1 MRKGLLSGV
10 FAMLSLCS
18 FAQGSG
24 YEERA
29 KSYIE
34 QYKLLAVAEQ
44 KRSGVPAAI
53 TLAQG
58 IHETSAGA
66 SELATMAN
74 NHFGI
79 KCKKSWTGE
88 TFAHTDDAPNECFR
102 KYSRAEESYK
112 DHSDYLVTSP
122 RYAELFKLSVTDYA
136 SWAVGLKRCGYA
148 TNPRYA
154 QVLIKLVEDYKL
166 QEFTYAALNNT
177 DINTGYASAP
187 GVYVP
192 EEDAREQQATVAKP
206 AAVVTTTVAAA
217 PVIATPVAVTTPAS
231 APAPDVLVA
240 EEIIVQQPV
249 MPAAAE
255 TTSNVLKPAYGQMVR
270 VNGLKAVYARK
281 GDTPLEYAYKT
292 SIRYQKL
299 LEMNEIDERPLPQ
312 DMYLYLER
320 KNTKGV
326 RATHIV
332 KQGETIFSIAQA
344 EGMMVKSLMDMNMIE
359 PNEEPILGTILEL
372 QQFRTVKPVVMI
384 KKKETTTAYVKPTA
398 YPVAAPVA
406 SANVPATVPTN
417 KQATQPT
424 RIKVVEE
431 IKEPEIVKAEEKP
444 IEISIQPQV
453 VVKQEEV
460 ATPVVQEEVVTTQ
473 SLPISVSLEP
483 LVEVANTEPVN
494 TTETIKET
502 NEVVTAIPEKKA
514 VGIVEKAEVVN
525 TEEPV
530 KPVVEKVQPKAATN
544 STLNKTTEKGVVTE
558 MPKLVAQ
565 EKVEEPAVIEQ
576 PKPIIEM
583 ETVASVNK
591 PATLP
596 TAKPA
601 AVAAKTVAVPVIEE
615 EPKDELDKLKRKF
628 DKVVYAK
635 DNTRAATPSQPT
647 IVTVPKPD
655 TMRAITKPTETVF
668 ETSAQIQPSTD
679 PAKFHVVKKGETGF
693 SIAKKYGI
701 TVRQLNDWNNLNFG
715 AIQEGQKLRVKP

>member
-10 FAMLSLCS
+10 FVMVSLCS
-18 FAQGSG
+18 FAQGAG

-34 QYKLLAVAEQ
+34 QYKYLAVAEQ
-44 KRSGVPAAI
+44 KRSGIPAAI

-79 KCKKSWTGE
+79 KCKKEWTGE

-102 KYSRAEESYK
+102 KYSRPEESYK
-112 DHSDYLVTSP
+112 DHSDYLVKSP

-192 EEDAREQQATVAKP
+192 EEDAREQQGMVAKP
-206 AAVVTTTVAAA
+206 AVVTPVVAA
-217 PVIATPVAVTTPAS
+217 PVVATPAVVSKPLSTPS
-231 APAPDVLVA
+231 ADVLVA
-240 EEIIVQQPV
+240 EEVIVQQPV

-255 TTSNVLKPAYGQMVR
+255 TTSNAFKPAYGQMVR

-292 SIRYQKL
+292 SMRYQKL
-299 LEMNEIDERPLPQ
+299 LELNEIDERPLPN

-326 RATHIV
+326 RATHAV
-332 KQGETIFSIAQA
+332 RQGETVYGIAQA
-344 EGMMVKSLMDMNMIE
+344 EGMMVKSLMDMNMLE
-359 PNEEPILGTILEL
+359 PNEEPIPGTILEL
-372 QQFRTVKPVVMI
+372 QQYRTVKPVVVV
-384 KKKETTTAYVKPTA
+384 KTKEATAAYVKPTA
-398 YPVAAPVA
+398 YPVETPVA
-406 SANVPATVPTN
+406 AINSSTTVPTN
-417 KQATQPT
+417 RQPVQPSK
-424 RIKVVEE
+424 IKVVEE
-431 IKEPEIVKAEEKP
+431 VKETEAVKADEKP
-444 IEISIQPQV
+444 IEISIQPQAA
-453 VVKQEEV
+453 VKQDEV
-460 ATPVVQEEVVTTQ
+460 AMSVVQEDVVRPQTVPVGVASEPAIKTTEVV
-473 SLPISVSLEP
+473 
-483 LVEVANTEPVN
+483 
-494 TTETIKET
+494 KET
-502 NEVVTAIPEKKA
+502 KEVVAAIPEKKA
-514 VGIVEKAEVVN
+514 IDVAEKVEVVKAK
-525 TEEPV
+525 ELIEPAI
-530 KPVVEKVQPKAATN
+530 EKVQPKAEPANTV
-544 STLNKTTEKGVVTE
+544 SKIPEAVVVKE
-558 MPKLVAQ
+558 VPKQAEPV
-565 EKVEEPAVIEQ
+565 KVEEPVVVEQ
-576 PKPIIEM
+576 PKPIVEM
-583 ETVASVNK
+583 ATVASVNK
-591 PATLP
+591 TATLP

-601 AVAAKTVAVPVIEE
+601 AVAAKKVEVPVIEE

-635 DNTRAATPSQPT
+635 DNTRAAVPAQPT
-647 IVTVPKPD
+647 IVAVPKPD
-655 TMRAITKPTETVF
+655 TMRAITKPTETVS

-701 TVRQLNDWNNLNFG
+701 TVRQLNDWNSLNFG

>member
-10 FAMLSLCS
+10 FVMVSLCS
-18 FAQGSG
+18 FAQGAG

-34 QYKLLAVAEQ
+34 QYKYLAVAEQ
-44 KRSGVPAAI
+44 KRSGIPAAI

-79 KCKKSWTGE
+79 KCKKEWTGE

-102 KYSRAEESYK
+102 KYSRPEESYK
-112 DHSDYLVTSP
+112 DHSDYLVKSP

-206 AAVVTTTVAAA
+206 AAVVTTPVVAP
-217 PVIATPVAVTTPAS
+217 PVVTTPAVVSKPLSTPS
-231 APAPDVLVA
+231 ADVLVA
-240 EEIIVQQPV
+240 EEVVVQQPV

-255 TTSNVLKPAYGQMVR
+255 TTSNAFKPAYGQMVR

-292 SIRYQKL
+292 SMRYQKL
-299 LEMNEIDERPLPQ
+299 LELNEIDERPLPN

-326 RATHIV
+326 RATHAV
-332 KQGETIFSIAQA
+332 RQGETVYGIAQA
-344 EGMMVKSLMDMNMIE
+344 EGMMVKSLMDMNMLE
-359 PNEEPILGTILEL
+359 PNEEPIPGTILEL
-372 QQFRTVKPVVMI
+372 QQYRTVKPVVVV
-384 KKKETTTAYVKPTA
+384 KTKEAKAAYVKPTA
-398 YPVAAPVA
+398 YPVATPVA
-406 SANVPATVPTN
+406 AINSSTTVPTN
-417 KQATQPT
+417 RQAVQPSK
-424 RIKVVEE
+424 IKVVEE
-431 IKEPEIVKAEEKP
+431 VKETEAVKAEEKP
-444 IEISIQPQV
+444 IEISIQPQA
-453 VVKQEEV
+453 VVKQDEV
-460 ATPVVQEEVVTTQ
+460 AIPVVHEEVVTTQ
-473 SLPISVSLEP
+473 TAPTVVASQQTANTAEVVKETKEVAIPENKAVVDKVEVVKVEESITPVKEQVQSKL
-483 LVEVANTEPVN
+483 EVANTLSKTPEATDVKEAPKQAEPV
-494 TTETIKET
+494 
-502 NEVVTAIPEKKA
+502 
-514 VGIVEKAEVVN
+514 
-525 TEEPV
+525 
-530 KPVVEKVQPKAATN
+530 
-544 STLNKTTEKGVVTE
+544 
-558 MPKLVAQ
+558 
-565 EKVEEPAVIEQ
+565 KVEEPVVVEQ
-576 PKPIIEM
+576 PKPIVEM
-583 ETVASVNK
+583 EAVASVNK
-591 PATLP
+591 TATLP

-601 AVAAKTVAVPVIEE
+601 AVAAKKVEVPVIEE

-635 DNTRAATPSQPT
+635 DNTRAVVPAQPT
-647 IVTVPKPD
+647 IVAVPKPD
-655 TMRAITKPTETVF
+655 TMRAITKPTETVS

>member
-1 MRKGLLSGV
+1 MRKGLLSSV
-10 FAMLSLCS
+10 LVVASLYAN
-18 FAQGSG
+18 AQGAG

-34 QYKLLAVAEQ
+34 QYKYLAVAEQ
-44 KRSGVPAAI
+44 KRSGIPAAI

-79 KCKKSWTGE
+79 KCKKEWTGE

-112 DHSDYLVTSP
+112 DHSDYLVKSP

-206 AAVVTTTVAAA
+206 SAVVTI
-217 PVIATPVAVTTPAS
+217 PVIAPPVVTTPAVVSKPLSTPS
-231 APAPDVLVA
+231 ADVLVA
-240 EEIIVQQPV
+240 EEVVVQQPV

-255 TTSNVLKPAYGQMVR
+255 TTSNAFKPAYGQMVR

-292 SIRYQKL
+292 SMRYQKL
-299 LEMNEIDERPLPQ
+299 LELNEIDERPLPN

-326 RATHIV
+326 RATHAV
-332 KQGETIFSIAQA
+332 RQGETVYGIAQA

-359 PNEEPILGTILEL
+359 PNEEPIPGTILEL
-372 QQFRTVKPVVMI
+372 QQYRTVKPVVVI
-384 KKKETTTAYVKPTA
+384 KKKDTAPAYVKPTA
-398 YPVAAPVA
+398 YPVAAPVVATNA
-406 SANVPATVPTN
+406 SPTVPTN
-417 KQATQPT
+417 KQAVPSSK
-424 RIKVVEE
+424 IKVVEE
-431 IKEPEIVKAEEKP
+431 VKEPEVVKAEEKP
-444 IEISIQPQV
+444 IEISIQPQA
-453 VVKQEEV
+453 VVKQDEV
-460 ATPVVQEEVVTTQ
+460 ATPVAQEEV
-473 SLPISVSLEP
+473 ISIHTAPTV
-483 LVEVANTEPVN
+483 VASQQAAN
-494 TTETIKET
+494 TTEVVKET
-502 NEVVTAIPEKKA
+502 KEVEVVAAIPEKKA
-514 VGIVEKAEVVN
+514 VVDKVEVVKV
-525 TEEPV
+525 EESITPV
-530 KPVVEKVQPKAATN
+530 KEQVQSNVEVANTVSKVPEGAA
-544 STLNKTTEKGVVTE
+544 LKE
-558 MPKLVAQ
+558 MPKPVEQVKL
-565 EKVEEPAVIEQ
+565 EEPIVVEQ
-576 PKPIIEM
+576 PKPIVEM
-583 ETVASVNK
+583 ETVATVNK

-601 AVAAKTVAVPVIEE
+601 AVAAKKVEVPVIEE

-655 TMRAITKPTETVF
+655 TMRAITKPTETVS
-668 ETSAQIQPSTD
+668 ETAVQIQPSTD

-701 TVRQLNDWNNLNFG
+701 TVRQLNDWNDLNFG

>member
-10 FAMLSLCS
+10 FVMVSLCS
-18 FAQGSG
+18 FAQGAG

-34 QYKLLAVAEQ
+34 QYKFLAVAEQ

-79 KCKKSWTGE
+79 KCKKNWTGQ

-102 KYSRAEESYK
+102 KYNRAEESYK

-122 RYAELFKLSVTDYA
+122 RYAELFRLSVTDYA

-177 DINTGYASAP
+177 DISTGYASAP

-192 EEDAREQQATVAKP
+192 EEDSRQQQVAIATSVSTPVTAP
-206 AAVVTTTVAAA
+206 PVEAPVVTPAVVSQ
-217 PVIATPVAVTTPAS
+217 PIS
-231 APAPDVLVA
+231 APAPDVVVA
-240 EEIIVQQPV
+240 EEAVMQQPI

-255 TTSNVLKPAYGQMVR
+255 TTANAVKPVYGQMVR

-292 SIRYQKL
+292 SMRYQKL
-299 LEMNEIDERPLPQ
+299 LELNEIDERPLPN

-326 RATHIV
+326 RATHTV
-332 KQGETIFSIAQA
+332 KQGETVYGIAQA

-359 PNEEPILGTILEL
+359 PNEEPIAGTILEL
-372 QQFRTVKPVVMI
+372 QQYRTVKPVVVI
-384 KKKETTTAYVKPTA
+384 KTKETKAAYVKPTA
-398 YPVAAPVA
+398 YPVATPVA
-406 SANVPATVPTN
+406 PSNSPATIPTA
-417 KQATQPT
+417 KATTQSS

-431 IKEPEIVKAEEKP
+431 IKEPEVVKAEEKP
-444 IEISIQPQV
+444 IEITIQPQAATP
-453 VVKQEEV
+453 KQEV
-460 ATPVVQEEVVTTQ
+460 ATIPAQEEIVTTQ
-473 SLPISVSLEP
+473 ALAVSVSLEP
-483 LVEVANTEPVN
+483 PVQPEKTAEVAKEVAKIEAPVQ
-494 TTETIKET
+494 
-502 NEVVTAIPEKKA
+502 P
-514 VGIVEKAEVVN
+514 AEVVP
-525 TEEPV
+525 TTVAKVET
-530 KPVVEKVQPKAATN
+530 PVVEPPK
-544 STLNKTTEKGVVTE
+544 EIV
-558 MPKLVAQ
+558 
-565 EKVEEPAVIEQ
+565 
-576 PKPIIEM
+576 EM
-583 ETVASVNK
+583 ETVATVNK
-591 PATLP
+591 PSTLP
-596 TAKPA
+596 TAKPVTA
-601 AVAAKTVAVPVIEE
+601 TAKKVEVPVIEE

-635 DNTRAATPSQPT
+635 DNTRTATPAQPT
-647 IVTVPKPD
+647 VVTVPKPD
-655 TMRAITKPTETVF
+655 TMKAIVKPSEPVV
-668 ETSAQIQPSTD
+668 ETSVTIQPSSD
-679 PAKFHVVKKGETGF
+679 PAKFHLVKKGETGF

>member
-10 FAMLSLCS
+10 FVMASLCS
-18 FAQGSG
+18 FAQGAG

-34 QYKLLAVAEQ
+34 QYKFLAVAEQ

-79 KCKKSWTGE
+79 KCKKEWTGE

-112 DHSDYLVTSP
+112 DHSDYLVKSP
-122 RYAELFKLSVTDYA
+122 RYAELFRLSVTDYA

-192 EEDAREQQATVAKP
+192 EEDAREQLVKVAKP
-206 AAVVTTTVAAA
+206 AEVVA
-217 PVIATPVAVTTPAS
+217 ISAVTTPAVISKPLSTPS
-231 APAPDVLVA
+231 AEALIA
-240 EEIIVQQPV
+240 EEIVVQQPI

-255 TTSNVLKPAYGQMVR
+255 TTSNAFKPAYGQMVR

-326 RATHIV
+326 RATHTV
-332 KQGETIFSIAQA
+332 RQGETIFSVAQA

-359 PNEEPILGTILEL
+359 PNEEPIAGTILEL
-372 QQFRTVKPVVMI
+372 QQFRTVKPVVVL
-384 KKKETTTAYVKPTA
+384 KKKEVTSAYVKPTA
-398 YPVAAPVA
+398 YPVATSVAP
-406 SANVPATVPTN
+406 STIPTS
-417 KQATQPT
+417 KVSQPS

-431 IKEPEIVKAEEKP
+431 IKEPEVVKVAEKP
-444 IEISIQPQV
+444 IEISIQPQTAI
-453 VVKQEEV
+453 KQGDVES
-460 ATPVVQEEVVTTQ
+460 PVVQEEVIKTQ
-473 SLPISVSLEP
+473 AKPVVVSPEST
-483 LVEVANTEPVN
+483 VEVAKVESVN
-494 TTETIKET
+494 AI
-502 NEVVTAIPEKKA
+502 EVVKEANVEVGVMPEQKP
-514 VGIVEKAEVVN
+514 VGAAENIEVIKAEV
-525 TEEPV
+525 PV
-530 KPVVEKVQPKAATN
+530 KPAIEKVQTKVAAV
-544 STLNKTTEKGVVTE
+544 STPAKIAETTVVKE
-558 MPKLVAQ
+558 VPKLV
-565 EKVEEPAVIEQ
+565 ESIKIEEPAVIEQ
-576 PKPIIEM
+576 PKPIVEM

-647 IVTVPKPD
+647 IVAVPKPD
-655 TMRAITKPTETVF
+655 TMRAITKPAETVS
-668 ETSAQIQPSTD
+668 ETATQIQPSSD

>member
-10 FAMLSLCS
+10 FVMVSLCS
-18 FAQGSG
+18 FAQGAG

-34 QYKLLAVAEQ
+34 QYKYLAVAEQ
-44 KRSGVPAAI
+44 KRSGIPAAI

-79 KCKKSWTGE
+79 KCKKEWTGE

-102 KYSRAEESYK
+102 KYSRPEESYK
-112 DHSDYLVTSP
+112 DHSDYLVKSP

-206 AAVVTTTVAAA
+206 AAVVTT
-217 PVIATPVAVTTPAS
+217 PVIAPPVVTTPAVVSKPLSIPS
-231 APAPDVLVA
+231 ADVLVA
-240 EEIIVQQPV
+240 EEVVVQQPV

-255 TTSNVLKPAYGQMVR
+255 TTSNAFKPAYGQMVR

-292 SIRYQKL
+292 SMRYQKL
-299 LEMNEIDERPLPQ
+299 LELNEIDERPLPN

-326 RATHIV
+326 RATHTV
-332 KQGETIFSIAQA
+332 RQGETIFSIAQA

-359 PNEEPILGTILEL
+359 PNEEPIPGTILEL
-372 QQFRTVKPVVMI
+372 QQYRTVKPVVVI
-384 KKKETTTAYVKPTA
+384 KKKDIAPAYVKPTA
-398 YPVAAPVA
+398 YPVAAPVVATNA
-406 SANVPATVPTN
+406 SPTVPTN
-417 KQATQPT
+417 KQAVQSSK
-424 RIKVVEE
+424 IKVVEE
-431 IKEPEIVKAEEKP
+431 VKEPEVVKAEEKP
-444 IEISIQPQV
+444 IEISIQPQA
-453 VVKQEEV
+453 VVKQDEV
-460 ATPVVQEEVVTTQ
+460 ATPVAQEEV
-473 SLPISVSLEP
+473 ISIHTAPTV
-483 LVEVANTEPVN
+483 VASQQAAN
-494 TTETIKET
+494 TTEVVKET
-502 NEVVTAIPEKKA
+502 KEVEVVAAIPEKKA
-514 VGIVEKAEVVN
+514 VVD
-525 TEEPV
+525 
-530 KPVVEKVQPKAATN
+530 
-544 STLNKTTEKGVVTE
+544 
-558 MPKLVAQ
+558 
-565 EKVEEPAVIEQ
+565 KVEEPITPVKEQVQSNVEVANTVSKVPEGAAVKEMPKPVEQVKLEEPIVVEQ
-576 PKPIIEM
+576 PKPIVEM
-583 ETVASVNK
+583 ETVATVNK

-601 AVAAKTVAVPVIEE
+601 AVAAKKVEVPVIEE

-655 TMRAITKPTETVF
+655 TMRAITKPTETVS
-668 ETSAQIQPSTD
+668 ETAVQIQPSTD

-701 TVRQLNDWNNLNFG
+701 TVRQLNDWNDLNFG

>member
-10 FAMLSLCS
+10 FVMVSLCS
-18 FAQGSG
+18 LAQGAG

-34 QYKLLAVAEQ
+34 QYKYLAVAEQ
-44 KRSGVPAAI
+44 KRSGIPAAI

-79 KCKKSWTGE
+79 KCKKEWTGE

-102 KYSRAEESYK
+102 KYSKAEDSYK
-112 DHSDYLVTSP
+112 DHSDYLVKSP
-122 RYAELFKLSVTDYA
+122 RYSELFRLSVTDYA
-136 SWAVGLKRCGYA
+136 AWAVGLKRCGYA

-177 DINTGYASAP
+177 DINSSYASAP

-192 EEDAREQQATVAKP
+192 EEDARQQQTIIEKP
-206 AAVVTTTVAAA
+206 AVVPVTPITAPPAVVAA
-217 PVIATPVAVTTPAS
+217 PVS
-231 APAPDVLVA
+231 APAPVVVA
-240 EEIIVQQPV
+240 MEESAIQQPIAQV
-249 MPAAAE
+249 PDN
-255 TTSNVLKPAYGQMVR
+255 TTNAFKPAYGQMVR

-292 SIRYQKL
+292 SMRYQKL
-299 LEMNEIDERPLPQ
+299 LELNEIDERPLPN

-332 KQGETIFSIAQA
+332 RQGENVFAVAQA
-344 EGMMVKSLMDMNMIE
+344 EGIVVKSLMDMNMIE
-359 PNEEPILGTILEL
+359 PNEEPIAGTILEL
-372 QQFRTVKPVVMI
+372 QRYRTVKPVVVI
-384 KKKETTTAYVKPTA
+384 KKKEINPAYVKPTA
-398 YPVAAPVA
+398 YPIAATSAPV
-406 SANVPATVPTN
+406 TIPTN
-417 KQATQPT
+417 KPGTESS

-431 IKEPEIVKAEEKP
+431 IKEPEVAKPEAKP
-444 IEISIQPQV
+444 IEIQV
-453 VVKQEEV
+453 VGETKPAVQVPGPAKVEGHIESAEV
-460 ATPVVQEEVVTTQ
+460 AVVNVPVKNEVAVVEVPAHTQTVATLEKKVVVT
-473 SLPISVSLEP
+473 EEK
-483 LVEVANTEPVN
+483 VE
-494 TTETIKET
+494 
-502 NEVVTAIPEKKA
+502 A
-514 VGIVEKAEVVN
+514 VKAE
-525 TEEPV
+525 TPV
-530 KPVVEKVQPKAATN
+530 KPAVEIVQTSVPVATTHVTKEPAPVIETPKPVETA
-544 STLNKTTEKGVVTE
+544 
-558 MPKLVAQ
+558 
-565 EKVEEPAVIEQ
+565 KVEEPVIVEQ
-576 PKPIIEM
+576 PKPIVEM
-583 ETVASVNK
+583 ETVATVNK

-596 TAKPA
+596 TVKPA
-601 AVAAKTVAVPVIEE
+601 MAAVKKVEVPVIEE

-635 DNTRAATPSQPT
+635 DNTRTATPSQPT
-647 IVTVPKPD
+647 VVTVPKPD
-655 TMRAITKPTETVF
+655 TMKAIVKPADPVLEV
-668 ETSAQIQPSTD
+668 SAQLQPSSD
-679 PAKFHVVKKGETGF
+679 PAKHHTVKKGETGF

-701 TVRQLNDWNNLNFG
+701 SVRQLNDWNSLNFG

>member
-1 MRKGLLSGV
+1 MRKGLLSSV
-10 FAMLSLCS
+10 LVVASLYAS
-18 FAQGSG
+18 AQGAG

-34 QYKLLAVAEQ
+34 QYKYLAVAEQ

-192 EEDAREQQATVAKP
+192 EEDAREQQATVAKT
-206 AAVVTTTVAAA
+206 AAVVTA
-217 PVIATPVAVTTPAS
+217 PVAPAPVVTTPVAVSTPVS

-240 EEIIVQQPV
+240 EEIAVQQQE
-249 MPAAAE
+249 MPAVAE
-255 TTSNVLKPAYGQMVR
+255 TTSNAFKLAYGQMVR

-326 RATHIV
+326 RATHTV
-332 KQGETIFSIAQA
+332 RQGETIFSIAQA

-359 PNEEPILGTILEL
+359 PNEEPIPGTILEL

-384 KKKETTTAYVKPTA
+384 KKKEAATAYVKPTA
-398 YPVAAPVA
+398 YPIATLVA
-406 SANVPATVPTN
+406 SANVPTTVPTN

-431 IKEPEIVKAEEKP
+431 IKEPEAIKAEEKP
-444 IEISIQPQV
+444 IEISIQPQA

-460 ATPVVQEEVVTTQ
+460 AAPVVQEEVVTTQ
-473 SLPISVSLEP
+473 SLPVSVSLEP
-483 LVEVANTEPVN
+483 PVEAAKTEPVKVNEPIKPAVENAQPKVIAASTQN
-494 TTETIKET
+494 TTPESVAVKE
-502 NEVVTAIPEKKA
+502 AP
-514 VGIVEKAEVVN
+514 
-525 TEEPV
+525 
-530 KPVVEKVQPKAATN
+530 KPVEPA
-544 STLNKTTEKGVVTE
+544 
-558 MPKLVAQ
+558 
-565 EKVEEPAVIEQ
+565 KVEVPVIEE
-576 PKPIIEM
+576 PKPIVDM

-601 AVAAKTVAVPVIEE
+601 AVTAKKVEVPVIEE

-655 TMRAITKPTETVF
+655 TMRAITKPTETVS

-679 PAKFHVVKKGETGF
+679 LAKFHVVKKGETGF

>member
-10 FAMLSLCS
+10 FVMVSLCAN
-18 FAQGSG
+18 AQGSG

-34 QYKLLAVAEQ
+34 QYKYLAVAEQ

-177 DINTGYASAP
+177 DINTGYASAS

-192 EEDAREQQATVAKP
+192 EEDAREQQAVVTKP
-206 AAVVTTTVAAA
+206 AE
-217 PVIATPVAVTTPAS
+217 VIATPVAATPVVTTPVAIATPVS
-231 APAPDVLVA
+231 APAPDVLIA
-240 EEIIVQQPV
+240 EEIVVQQPE
-249 MPAAAE
+249 MPAVAE
-255 TTSNVLKPAYGQMVR
+255 TTSNAFKPSYGQMVR

-326 RATHIV
+326 RATHTV
-332 KQGETIFSIAQA
+332 RQGETIFSIAQA

-359 PNEEPILGTILEL
+359 PNEEPIPGTILEL

-384 KKKETTTAYVKPTA
+384 KKKETATAYVKPTA
-398 YPVAAPVA
+398 YPVVA

-417 KQATQPT
+417 KQAAQST

-431 IKEPEIVKAEEKP
+431 IKEPEVVKAEEKP

-453 VVKQEEV
+453 VVKQEDV
-460 ATPVVQEEVVTTQ
+460 AAPVVQEEVVTTQ
-473 SLPISVSLEP
+473 SLQVSVSLEP
-483 LVEVANTEPVN
+483 PVEDKKLEPVKATELVKETSEEVA
-494 TTETIKET
+494 
-502 NEVVTAIPEKKA
+502 AIPEKKA
-514 VGIVEKAEVVN
+514 VDIVGKANEPAVEKA
-525 TEEPV
+525 
-530 KPVVEKVQPKAATN
+530 QPKVVAE
-544 STLNKTTEKGVVTE
+544 STQNAIPESVAVKDVPKPAEPIVV
-558 MPKLVAQ
+558 
-565 EKVEEPAVIEQ
+565 EQ
-576 PKPIIEM
+576 PKPIVEM

-596 TAKPA
+596 TVKPA
-601 AVAAKTVAVPVIEE
+601 EVTAKKVEVPVIEE

-655 TMRAITKPTETVF
+655 TMRAITKPTETVS

>member
-10 FAMLSLCS
+10 FVMASLCS
-18 FAQGSG
+18 FAQGAG

-34 QYKLLAVAEQ
+34 QYKFLAVAEQ

-79 KCKKSWTGE
+79 KCKKEWTGE

-112 DHSDYLVTSP
+112 DHSDYLVKSP
-122 RYAELFKLSVTDYA
+122 RYAELFRLSVTDYA

-177 DINTGYASAP
+177 DINTGYASTP

-192 EEDAREQQATVAKP
+192 EEDARVQEVRGAKP
-206 AAVVTTTVAAA
+206 ADVVATSAVAA
-217 PVIATPVAVTTPAS
+217 PVITTPAVVSKPLSTPS
-231 APAPDVLVA
+231 ADALVA
-240 EEIIVQQPV
+240 EEVVVQQPV

-255 TTSNVLKPAYGQMVR
+255 TTSNAFKPAYGQMVR

-326 RATHIV
+326 RATHTV
-332 KQGETIFSIAQA
+332 RQGETVFSVAQA

-359 PNEEPILGTILEL
+359 PNEEPIPGTILEL
-372 QQFRTVKPVVMI
+372 QQYRTVKPVVVI
-384 KKKETTTAYVKPTA
+384 KKKEITTAYVKPTA

-406 SANVPATVPTN
+406 PSTVPATVPTS
-417 KQATQPT
+417 KVPQPS

-431 IKEPEIVKAEEKP
+431 IKEPEVVKAEEKP
-444 IEISIQPQV
+444 IEISIQPQAAI
-453 VVKQEEV
+453 KQGEV
-460 ATPVVQEEVVTTQ
+460 AVPVVQEEVTKVQ
-473 SLPISVSLEP
+473 ISPVVVDSEP
-483 LVEVANTEPVN
+483 DVKATEVVKETKEVLAVIPETKATVVAENVEV
-494 TTETIKET
+494 I
-502 NEVVTAIPEKKA
+502 
-514 VGIVEKAEVVN
+514 KAEA
-525 TEEPV
+525 PV
-530 KPVVEKVQPKAATN
+530 KPAIEKVQPKVAAVSKPTKIAETTVVKEV
-544 STLNKTTEKGVVTE
+544 SKPVESIKT
-558 MPKLVAQ
+558 
-565 EKVEEPAVIEQ
+565 EEPAVIEQ
-576 PKPIIEM
+576 PKPIVEM
-583 ETVASVNK
+583 ETVTSVNK

-601 AVAAKTVAVPVIEE
+601 AVAAKPVAVPVIEE

-647 IVTVPKPD
+647 IVAVPKPD
-655 TMRAITKPTETVF
+655 TMRAITKPAETVS
-668 ETSAQIQPSTD
+668 ETATQIQPSSD

-701 TVRQLNDWNNLNFG
+701 TVRQLNDWNSLNFG

>member
-1 MRKGLLSGV
+1 MRKGLLSSV
-10 FAMLSLCS
+10 LVVASLYAS
-18 FAQGSG
+18 AQGVG

-34 QYKLLAVAEQ
+34 QYKSLAVAEQ

-102 KYSRAEESYK
+102 KYSKAEESYK

-192 EEDAREQQATVAKP
+192 EEDAREQQATVAKTTT
-206 AAVVTTTVAAA
+206 VVTTPVAAA
-217 PVIATPVAVTTPAS
+217 PVAVSTPVS

-240 EEIIVQQPV
+240 EEIVVHQPE
-249 MPAAAE
+249 MPAVAE
-255 TTSNVLKPAYGQMVR
+255 TTSNAFKPAYGQMVR

-326 RATHIV
+326 RATHTV
-332 KQGETIFSIAQA
+332 RQGETIFSIAQA

-359 PNEEPILGTILEL
+359 PNEEPIPGTILEL

-384 KKKETTTAYVKPTA
+384 KKKETATAYVKPTA

-406 SANVPATVPTN
+406 TANVPTTVPTN
-417 KQATQPT
+417 KQAAQSA

-431 IKEPEIVKAEEKP
+431 IKEPEVVKAEEKP
-444 IEISIQPQV
+444 IEISIQPQA

-460 ATPVVQEEVVTTQ
+460 AVPVVQEEVVTTQ
-473 SLPISVSLEP
+473 SLPVSVSLEP
-483 LVEVANTEPVN
+483 PVEAAKTEPVKATGEVKAN
-494 TTETIKET
+494 DPIKPAIE
-502 NEVVTAIPEKKA
+502 NAQPEVVAASTQNIIPEPVPVKDVPKPVEPAKA
-514 VGIVEKAEVVN
+514 
-525 TEEPV
+525 EEPV
-530 KPVVEKVQPKAATN
+530 VV
-544 STLNKTTEKGVVTE
+544 
-558 MPKLVAQ
+558 
-565 EKVEEPAVIEQ
+565 EQ
-576 PKPIIEM
+576 PKKIVEM
-583 ETVASVNK
+583 ETVASVSK

-601 AVAAKTVAVPVIEE
+601 TVTAKKVEVPVIEE

-655 TMRAITKPTETVF
+655 TMRAITKPAETVS

>member
-10 FAMLSLCS
+10 FVMLSLCS
-18 FAQGSG
+18 FAQGAG

-34 QYKLLAVAEQ
+34 QYKFLAVAEQ
-44 KRSGVPAAI
+44 KRSGIPAAI

-79 KCKKSWTGE
+79 KCKKNWTGQ

-102 KYSRAEESYK
+102 KYNRAEESYK

-122 RYAELFKLSVTDYA
+122 RYAELFRLSVTDYA

-192 EEDAREQQATVAKP
+192 EEDAREQEATVAKTTAVATAPVAP
-206 AAVVTTTVAAA
+206 APVVT
-217 PVIATPVAVTTPAS
+217 TPVAVSTPVS

-240 EEIIVQQPV
+240 EEIVVQQQE
-249 MPAAAE
+249 MPAVAE
-255 TTSNVLKPAYGQMVR
+255 TTSNAFKPAYGQMVR

-326 RATHIV
+326 RATHTV
-332 KQGETIFSIAQA
+332 RQGETIFSIAQA

-359 PNEEPILGTILEL
+359 PNEEPIPGTILEL

-384 KKKETTTAYVKPTA
+384 KKKEAATAYVKPTA
-398 YPVAAPVA
+398 YPVAAQVA
-406 SANVPATVPTN
+406 SANVPTTVPTN
-417 KQATQPT
+417 KQAAQSA

-431 IKEPEIVKAEEKP
+431 IKEPEVVKAEEKP
-444 IEISIQPQV
+444 IEISIQPQA
-453 VVKQEEV
+453 VVKQEELAV
-460 ATPVVQEEVVTTQ
+460 PVVQEEVVTTQ
-473 SLPISVSLEP
+473 SLPVSVSLESP
-483 LVEVANTEPVN
+483 VEAAKTEPVKA
-494 TTETIKET
+494 T
-502 NEVVTAIPEKKA
+502 EVVKA
-514 VGIVEKAEVVN
+514 NDPIKPAVENAQPEVVAASTQN
-525 TEEPV
+525 ITPEVVAVKDVPKPVEPAKAEEPV
-530 KPVVEKVQPKAATN
+530 VV
-544 STLNKTTEKGVVTE
+544 
-558 MPKLVAQ
+558 
-565 EKVEEPAVIEQ
+565 EQ
-576 PKPIIEM
+576 PKQIVEM
-583 ETVASVNK
+583 ETVASVTK

-601 AVAAKTVAVPVIEE
+601 TVTAKKVEVPVIEE

-655 TMRAITKPTETVF
+655 TMRAINKPAETVS
-668 ETSAQIQPSTD
+668 ETSALIQPSTD

>member
-10 FAMLSLCS
+10 FVMVSLCS
-18 FAQGSG
+18 FAQGAG

-34 QYKLLAVAEQ
+34 QYKFLAVAEQ

-79 KCKKSWTGE
+79 KCKKNWTGQ

-112 DHSDYLVTSP
+112 DHSDYLVASP
-122 RYAELFKLSVTDYA
+122 RYAELFRLSVTDYA

-192 EEDAREQQATVAKP
+192 EEDARQQQVALAT
-206 AAVVTTTVAAA
+206 AVSTPVSA
-217 PVIATPVAVTTPAS
+217 PVEIPVVVSQPIS
-231 APAPDVLVA
+231 APAPDVVVA
-240 EEIIVQQPV
+240 EEIVVQQPI

-255 TTSNVLKPAYGQMVR
+255 TTANAVKPVYGQMVR

-292 SIRYQKL
+292 SMRYQKL
-299 LEMNEIDERPLPQ
+299 LELNEIDERPLPN

-326 RATHIV
+326 RATHTV
-332 KQGETIFSIAQA
+332 KQGETVYGIAQA

-359 PNEEPILGTILEL
+359 PNEEPIAGTILEL
-372 QQFRTVKPVVMI
+372 QQYRTVKPVVVI
-384 KKKETTTAYVKPTA
+384 KTKETKAAYVKPTA
-398 YPVAAPVA
+398 YPVATPVA
-406 SANVPATVPTN
+406 PSNSPATIPTA
-417 KQATQPT
+417 KAAAQPS
-424 RIKVVEE
+424 RIIVVEE
-431 IKEPEIVKAEEKP
+431 IKEPEVVKAEDKP
-444 IEISIQPQV
+444 IEITIQPQV
-453 VVKQEEV
+453 AAPKQEL
-460 ATPVVQEEVVTTQ
+460 ATSPAQEEIVTTQ
-473 SLPISVSLEP
+473 ALAVSVSLEP
-483 LVEVANTEPVN
+483 PVQPEKTAEVAKIEAPVQPAAVVP
-494 TTETIKET
+494 TTASKVEAPAA
-502 NEVVTAIPEKKA
+502 AIEAAKPA
-514 VGIVEKAEVVN
+514 
-525 TEEPV
+525 EPV
-530 KPVVEKVQPKAATN
+530 KVEAPVVEPPK
-544 STLNKTTEKGVVTE
+544 EIV
-558 MPKLVAQ
+558 
-565 EKVEEPAVIEQ
+565 
-576 PKPIIEM
+576 EM
-583 ETVASVNK
+583 ETVATVNK
-591 PATLP
+591 PSTLP
-596 TAKPA
+596 TAKPVTA
-601 AVAAKTVAVPVIEE
+601 TAKKVEVPVIEE

-635 DNTRAATPSQPT
+635 DNTRTATPSQPT
-647 IVTVPKPD
+647 VVTVPKPD
-655 TMRAITKPTETVF
+655 TMKAIVKPSEPVV
-668 ETSAQIQPSTD
+668 ETSVTIQPSSD
-679 PAKFHVVKKGETGF
+679 PAKFHLVKKGETGF

>member
-1 MRKGLLSGV
+1 MRKGLLSSV
-10 FAMLSLCS
+10 LVVASLYAS
-18 FAQGSG
+18 AQGAG

-34 QYKLLAVAEQ
+34 QYKSLAVAEQ

-192 EEDAREQQATVAKP
+192 EEDAREQEATVAKTT
-206 AAVVTTTVAAA
+206 AVVTA
-217 PVIATPVAVTTPAS
+217 PVAPAPVVTTPVAVSTPVS

-240 EEIIVQQPV
+240 EEIAVQQPE
-249 MPAAAE
+249 MPAVAE
-255 TTSNVLKPAYGQMVR
+255 TTSNAFKPAYGQMVR

-326 RATHIV
+326 RATHTV
-332 KQGETIFSIAQA
+332 RQGETIFSIAQA

-359 PNEEPILGTILEL
+359 PNEEPIPGTILEL

-384 KKKETTTAYVKPTA
+384 KKKEAATAYVKPTA

-406 SANVPATVPTN
+406 SANVPTTVPTN
-417 KQATQPT
+417 KQSTQPA

-431 IKEPEIVKAEEKP
+431 IKEPEVVKAEQKP
-444 IEISIQPQV
+444 IEISIQPQA
-453 VVKQEEV
+453 VVKQQEV
-460 ATPVVQEEVVTTQ
+460 AVPVVQEEVVTTQ
-473 SLPISVSLEP
+473 SLPVSVSLEP
-483 LVEVANTEPVN
+483 PVEAAKTEPVKA
-494 TTETIKET
+494 TEEVKANDPIKPAIE
-502 NEVVTAIPEKKA
+502 NAQPKVVAASMQNITPEPVA
-514 VGIVEKAEVVN
+514 VKDVPKPVEPAK

-530 KPVVEKVQPKAATN
+530 VV
-544 STLNKTTEKGVVTE
+544 
-558 MPKLVAQ
+558 
-565 EKVEEPAVIEQ
+565 EQ
-576 PKPIIEM
+576 PKQIVEM
-583 ETVASVNK
+583 ETVASVTK

-601 AVAAKTVAVPVIEE
+601 TVTAKKVEVPVIEE

-655 TMRAITKPTETVF
+655 TMRAITKPAETVS

>member
-1 MRKGLLSGV
+1 MRKGLLSSV
-10 FAMLSLCS
+10 LVVASLYAN
-18 FAQGSG
+18 AQGAG

-34 QYKLLAVAEQ
+34 QYKYLAVAEQ
-44 KRSGVPAAI
+44 KRSGIPAAI

-79 KCKKSWTGE
+79 KCKKEWTGE

-112 DHSDYLVTSP
+112 DHSDYLVKSP

-192 EEDAREQQATVAKP
+192 EEDAREQQATVTKP
-206 AAVVTTTVAAA
+206 AAVVTT
-217 PVIATPVAVTTPAS
+217 PVIAPPVVTTPAVVSKPLSTPS
-231 APAPDVLVA
+231 ADVLVA
-240 EEIIVQQPV
+240 EEVVVQQPV

-255 TTSNVLKPAYGQMVR
+255 TTSNAFKPAYGQMVR

-292 SIRYQKL
+292 SMRYQKL
-299 LEMNEIDERPLPQ
+299 LELNEIDERPLPN

-326 RATHIV
+326 RATHAAR
-332 KQGETIFSIAQA
+332 QGETVYGIAQA
-344 EGMMVKSLMDMNMIE
+344 EGMMVKSLMDMNMLE
-359 PNEEPILGTILEL
+359 PNEEPIPGTILEL
-372 QQFRTVKPVVMI
+372 QQYRTVKPVVVV
-384 KKKETTTAYVKPTA
+384 KTKEAKAAYVKPTA
-398 YPVAAPVA
+398 YPVATPVA
-406 SANVPATVPTN
+406 AINSSTTVPTN
-417 KQATQPT
+417 RQAVQPSK
-424 RIKVVEE
+424 IKVVEE
-431 IKEPEIVKAEEKP
+431 VKETEAVKAEEKP
-444 IEISIQPQV
+444 IEISIQPQA
-453 VVKQEEV
+453 VVKQNEV
-460 ATPVVQEEVVTTQ
+460 AMPVVQEEVVKTQTAPALVVSQQAANTTEVVKETKEVAVAIPENKAVVDKVDVVKVEESITPVKEQVQ
-473 SLPISVSLEP
+473 SKL
-483 LVEVANTEPVN
+483 EVANTLSKTPEATDVKEAPKQAEPV
-494 TTETIKET
+494 
-502 NEVVTAIPEKKA
+502 
-514 VGIVEKAEVVN
+514 
-525 TEEPV
+525 
-530 KPVVEKVQPKAATN
+530 
-544 STLNKTTEKGVVTE
+544 
-558 MPKLVAQ
+558 
-565 EKVEEPAVIEQ
+565 KVEEPVVVEQ
-576 PKPIIEM
+576 PKPIVEM
-583 ETVASVNK
+583 EAVASVNK
-591 PATLP
+591 TATLP

-601 AVAAKTVAVPVIEE
+601 AVAAKKVEVPVIEE

-635 DNTRAATPSQPT
+635 DNTRAAVPAQPT
-647 IVTVPKPD
+647 LVAVPKPD
-655 TMRAITKPTETVF
+655 TMRAITKTTETVS

-679 PAKFHVVKKGETGF
+679 PAKFHIVKKGETGF